1 MSKVCDS
8 RFWEPLLERYP
19 RSPSIA
25 LCRVPEVEYLAGLT
39 LQRPIVDHCCGD
51 GYIAGLCYP
60 EMQVDSGV
68 DFSAPALETARGRGN
83 YSRLLEADAGRHVP
97 LETGSV
103 ATLFNNS
110 GMEHIANLDGAI
122 SEIARILRPG
132 GSVHF
137 NVLNSRYFDWWP
149 HSAASSVQYRAFQP
163 FHHALDET
171 GWTRVLNRHGLEGV
185 TFRDYFPRDTS
196 RVLAD
201 FDYRYS
207 AFYFRKRPSPAV
219 ALTTIAP
226 AALLRQRWRRL
237 FGDLEWTAPPGQGA
251 GFMISAV
258 RAD

>member
-1 MSKVCDS
+1 
-8 RFWEPLLERYP
+8 
-19 RSPSIA
+19 
-25 LCRVPEVEYLAGLT
+25 LT

-60 EMQVDSGV
+60 GMQVESGV
-68 DFSAPALETARGRGN
+68 DFSASALETARSRGS
-83 YSRLLEADAGRHVP
+83 YGRLLEADAGRHVP

-103 ATLFNNS
+103 ATVFNNS

-122 SEIARILRPG
+122 GEIARILRPG
-132 GSVHF
+132 GRVHF

-149 HSAASSVQYRAFQP
+149 HAAATSIQYRAFQP
-163 FHHALDET
+163 FHHALDES
-171 GWTRVLNRHGLEGV
+171 GWTSVLNRHGLDGV
-185 TFRDYFPRDTS
+185 TFRDYFPRETS
-196 RVLAD
+196 RILAD

-207 AFYFRKRPSPAV
+207 AFYFRKRLSPAV

-226 AALLRQRWRRL
+226 AVLLRQRWRRL

-251 GFMISAV
+251 GFMISAI